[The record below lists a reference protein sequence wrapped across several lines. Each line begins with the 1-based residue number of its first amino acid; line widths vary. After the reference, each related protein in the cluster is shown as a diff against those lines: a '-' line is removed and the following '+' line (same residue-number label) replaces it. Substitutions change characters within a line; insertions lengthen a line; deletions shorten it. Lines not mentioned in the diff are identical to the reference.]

1 MNYPHCTGP
10 CHQGDK
16 PCPCPMACEQPSTDE
31 LGVFEIL
38 GKFIVG
44 VLALIGLGALVG
56 WLA

>member
-38 GKFIVG
+38 GKFVVG
-44 VLALIGLGALVG
+44 VLAMIGLGALVG